1 MKRKR
6 LQHHTDIFCDMFY
19 GWRLTNDL
27 DSLIELQKGIIEFDF
42 LNKTQKLNNEI
53 SEIDFNMFYEI
64 SKWFFD
70 DLKKYKIE
78 TKLIKEAKLNVE
90 FGVEVILDKK
100 KSGTIRNIKLNL
112 ILTSW
117 ILTDEKKYQSKKEYK
132 TE

>member
-1 MKRKR
+1 
-6 LQHHTDIFCDMFY
+6 MFY

-100 KSGTIRNIKLNL
+100 KIWYNTKHKIKSDFNL
-112 ILTSW
+112 M
-117 ILTDEKKYQSKKEYK
+117 DFD
-132 TE
+132 